1 MTRASD
7 RGRGSGAE
15 GSLEQMRVARRA
27 RDLAVRLR
35 SARALARRFGAHLL
49 ALGADRVWL
58 FGSAL
63 DGGPFT
69 MTSDVDVAVEGLQ
82 AEQFLAAY
90 RDGMDSAIPVD
101 LLDISEAHP
110 ELAERI
116 RREGRPIVQRP

>member
-1 MTRASD
+1 
-7 RGRGSGAE
+7 
-15 GSLEQMRVARRA
+15 MRVARRA